1 MASTNDCI
9 EWIVMKDDNHNQVWF
24 NSTCNI
30 TNGNSTTGVRASLP
44 ATLSISLIGFF
55 ANSLICY
62 AIVKKKLLH
71 LSIYSMICNMCI
83 SDSIT
88 LISVAINAILSAV
101 RLLFQVRDKQG
112 LLPYEVGCK
121 LSYFILNTGF
131 TVSTISLAV
140 ISIDRYYIIVR
151 SIGRNSILNTK
162 RKIILTIIVIWAY
175 SMIINVPIIYLMY
188 IPIEAQTACD
198 VYYYSY
204 NFNAIYFLLLSVLN
218 YFIPLSIIV
227 IMYIRIVIHLR
238 KTIRSQIQPAGN
250 SLATHSVPVSST
262 NFSAA
267 SSFDTNRKRRI
278 AIIKMIV
285 IATAVYMLTSL
296 PYTLILLSAAFS
308 RMTIL
313 QLRNSVSSSAAI
325 FIIFGF
331 ILTSVACVEN
341 PIIYLITNKVLR
353 SGLPKCLQCKKNRHI
368 LHIQTARTSTKN
380 KFIPR

>member
-1 MASTNDCI
+1 
-9 EWIVMKDDNHNQVWF
+9 
-24 NSTCNI
+24 
-30 TNGNSTTGVRASLP
+30 
-44 ATLSISLIGFF
+44 
-55 ANSLICY
+55 
-62 AIVKKKLLH
+62 
-71 LSIYSMICNMCI
+71 MCI

-88 LISVAINAILSAV
+88 LISVAINVILATI
-101 RLLFQVRDKQG
+101 RLLYQIRDKQS
-112 LLPYEVGCK
+112 LLPYEIGCK
-121 LSYFILNTGF
+121 LSYFILTTGF

-218 YFIPLSIIV
+218 YFVPLSIMI

-285 IATAVYMLTSL
+285 IATTVYMLTSF

-313 QLRNSVSSSAAI
+313 QLYNSVSSDTAI
-325 FIIFGF
+325 FITFGF